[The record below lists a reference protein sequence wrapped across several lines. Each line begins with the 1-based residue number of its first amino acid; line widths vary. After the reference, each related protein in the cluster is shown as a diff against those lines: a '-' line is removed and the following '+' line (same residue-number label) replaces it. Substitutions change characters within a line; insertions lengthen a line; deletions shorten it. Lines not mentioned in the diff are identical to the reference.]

1 MKNKKEINR
10 TGFILPI
17 ELKTAKGRT
26 VYIMILICLLLF
38 SLIFIVP
45 LCWMLLSAFKDTQE
59 FLQIP
64 PSVFPKKISFD
75 KIKEVWFFSNFGNTY
90 LVTIYMTVVAVG
102 FMLASNGLAGY
113 VLSRLKPKGSTFV
126 KTLVLWTMMIP
137 STLSIAPK
145 FMTFVDMPLIHINLS
160 NTYWPMWIMAGAN
173 AYYTLLFKNFF
184 DGISVS
190 LIEAAQID
198 GCNKFRVFTRVVLPL
213 SKPIMITV
221 AIFGI
226 MGNWGTF
233 FWPYLMIKDIQLQP
247 IGVRVFLL
255 KEQLSVDR
263 HLMVLC
269 FSMIPPMIAFLV
281 LQKKILGGLSGA
293 VKG

>member
-1 MKNKKEINR
+1 MKKDDIDR
-10 TGFILPI
+10 VGFIQPI
-17 ELKTAKGRT
+17 ELKTFKGKT
-26 VYIMILICLLLF
+26 TYIMILVFMLLF

-64 PSVFPKKISFD
+64 PSLLPKKISLE
-75 KIKEVWFFSNFGNTY
+75 KVKEVWTFANMGRTY
-90 LVTIYMTVVAVG
+90 ICTLFMTAVAVLT
-102 FMLASNGLAGY
+102 MLISNGLAGY
-113 VLSRLKPKGSTFV
+113 VLSRLKPKGSAVV
-126 KTLVLWTMMIP
+126 KTIVLWTMMVP

-145 FMTFVDMPLIHINLS
+145 FMTFVDMPLIHVNLS
-160 NTYWPMWIMAGAN
+160 NTYWPMWIMAGAS

-184 DGISVS
+184 DGISSS
-190 LIEAAQID
+190 LIEAAEVD
-198 GCNKFRVFTRVVLPL
+198 GCSKLSIFFKIVLPL

-233 FWPYLMIKDIQLQP
+233 FWPYLMIKDIELQP
-247 IGVRVFLL
+247 IGVRVFML

-263 HLMVLC
+263 HLMVLV
-269 FSMIPPMIAFLV
+269 FAMIPPMIVFLF
-281 LQKKILGGLSGA
+281 LQKRILGGLSGG